1 MKRIFIVTVVF
12 LICLMVWSPSIWSN
26 QYQELP
32 FSSSRTNIGIK
43 FGFNKPVKDHYEGSI
58 CLGLNLSFY
67 LSRQLSLEF
76 SGQRFTSE
84 VMVEEDDLNSG
95 TLTAYP
101 LQLSLRFQ
109 FTTDKRFVPYILA
122 GVGYVIYSHD
132 LALSEWEE
140 LRFSGENDVKGSLA
154 FHGAAGL
161 EFFITPSMA
170 ICLEGRY
177 TNCKT
182 EAEWTFRDLNN
193 TALNASGTIEDLQ
206 IDFIMATL
214 GLKIYF

>member
-1 MKRIFIVTVVF
+1 MKRVSIFAMVF
-12 LICLMVWSPSIWSN
+12 LLALTMWSTSVWAD
-26 QYQELP
+26 QYRELP

-43 FGFNKPVKDHYEGSI
+43 IGYHKPIKDHYEGGI
-58 CLGLNLSFY
+58 CFGLNLSFY

-84 VMVEEDDLNSG
+84 VTVEEDDLNSG

-122 GVGYVIYSHD
+122 GVGYVLYNHD
-132 LALSEWEE
+132 LALSDWEE
-140 LRFSGENDVKGSLA
+140 IRFSGENDIKNNIA

-161 EFFITPSMA
+161 EFFITPSMSL
-170 ICLEGRY
+170 CLEGRY
-177 TNCKT
+177 TNSRT

-193 TALNASGTIEDLQ
+193 TAITTSGKIEDLE
-206 IDFIMATL
+206 INFIMATL